1 MEVGR
6 LPGLF
11 VGTSGYI
18 QKSSLQGDG
27 GDAMV
32 HTPGANPE
40 SSLISFL
47 C

>member
-6 LPGLF
+6 LLGLF
-11 VGTSGYI
+11 AGTSGYI
-18 QKSSLQGDG
+18 HKSSLQVDVG
-27 GDAMV
+27 GAMV

-40 SSLISFL
+40 SVLISFR